1 MPSTARSVLLA
12 LLGVVAG
19 APAASAAVELPSFFS
34 EHMVLQRDLPIPVW
48 GWAAP
53 GEQVTVQLGA
63 QAAAKATAA
72 ADGTWKVKLPASAGG
87 GPFTLVVKGGNELRI
102 ADVLVGEVWLCS
114 GQSNM
119 EFTVDGVNDAAKE
132 KAAATDDQIRQLYVP
147 RVPGAQP
154 VAKMDAHWTVGSP
167 ATVGGFTA
175 CGYFMARQLRKELGV
190 PVGLINT
197 SWGGTRI
204 EPWTPAA
211 AFGELPALKDIADQ
225 LRATDPKAP
234 AYQQAMA
241 AHLAKVEAWT
251 KEARAA
257 LAAGAAAPA
266 PPTLPAELEPLTAR
280 KDPQQQPTTLY
291 NGMIHALVGYGL
303 RGAIWYQGESNHYEG
318 ALYTEKMKALIY
330 GWRAAWGIGD
340 FPFNFVQIAPYEYG
354 GEDPNVMP
362 RFWVAQT
369 AALAIPNTGMV
380 VTTDIGNVNDIHPKN
395 KQEVGR
401 RLALLALAHTYGK
414 TGVVSSGPMFA
425 SLAAEAGAVRVT
437 FDHADGL
444 ATRDGKAPDWF
455 EVCGEDSDFVP
466 ATAVIEGRSVVLRAP
481 QVASPTAVR
490 FAWHRRAE
498 PNLMN
503 GAGLPANAF
512 SSGSVAYAD
521 PLAKIADAKGYIP
534 VYTLDLAK
542 LGGTVAYDYDQ
553 HAAVGAFKRIAYLME
568 LQREGRSVQYAW
580 AAMDAF
586 TGDAAKI
593 AIPTVASDATFQ
605 QAVANLTVVTNV
617 PGLTSGSFPTGG
629 NIEFW
634 PNNYGQPN
642 SGGVPGA
649 SDALYDFGDQPFD
662 PKDGYGCMQVHNG
675 GAKQTVFAINNFKGG
690 ANADLGL
697 GNNPATGERANPD
710 WTFAGN
716 GGGFVLK
723 KLRVFVLPKQ

>member
-1 MPSTARSVLLA
+1 MPRKARAVLFA
-12 LLGVVAG
+12 LLGLVAS

-48 GWAAP
+48 GRAAP
-53 GEQVTVQLGA
+53 GEKVTVKLGT
-63 QAAAKATAA
+63 QAAVTATTA

-87 GPFTLVVKGGNELRI
+87 GPFTLVVKGGNELRV

-132 KAAATDDQIRQLYVP
+132 KAEATDGAIRQLYVP
-147 RVPGAQP
+147 RVPEAQP
-154 VAKMDAHWTVGSP
+154 TAKMDARWTVCSP
-167 ATVGGFTA
+167 ATAGGFTA

-190 PVGLINT
+190 PIGLINT

-204 EPWTPAA
+204 EPWAPAA
-211 AFGELPALKDIADQ
+211 AFAELPALKDIADQ

-234 AYQQAMA
+234 AYKQAMA

-257 LAAGAAAPA
+257 LAAGGAAPA
-266 PPTLPAELEPLTAR
+266 PPALPAELEPLTAR

-340 FPFNFVQIAPYEYG
+340 FPFEFVQIAPFEYG
-354 GEDPNVMP
+354 GEDPNIMP
-362 RFWVAQT
+362 RFWLAQT

-401 RLALLALAHTYGK
+401 RLALLALDHTYGK
-414 TGVVSSGPMFA
+414 TGVVSSGPVFG
-425 SLAAEAGAVRVT
+425 SLAVEKGTLRVV
-437 FDHADGL
+437 FDHAEGL

-455 EVCGEDSDFVP
+455 EICGEDSDFVP
-466 ATAVIEGRSVVLRAP
+466 ATAVIEGRSVVLSAP
-481 QVASPTAVR
+481 QVANPTAVR
-490 FAWHRRAE
+490 FAWHRHAE

-503 GAGLPANAF
+503 GAGLPANVF
-512 SSGSVAYAD
+512 TSGSVAYAD
-521 PLAKIADAKGYIP
+521 PLEKIADAKGYVP
-534 VYTLDLAK
+534 AYALDLAK
-542 LGGTVAYDYDQ
+542 LGGAITYDLDA
-553 HAAVGAFKRIAYLME
+553 HATVGAFSRVAYLME

-586 TGDAAKI
+586 TTDAAKI
-593 AIPTVASDATFQ
+593 AIPTVASDVMFQ
-605 QAVANLTVVTNV
+605 QVLANLTVVSNV
-617 PGLTSGSFPTGG
+617 PGVANGSFATGG

-634 PNNYGQPN
+634 PNNYAQPN
-642 SGGVPGA
+642 TAGVPGA
-649 SDALYDFGDQPFD
+649 SDALYDFGDQPNE
-662 PKDGYGCMQVHNG
+662 PKDGYGCMQVHNSA
-675 GAKQTVFAINNFKGG
+675 AKQTVFAINNWKAGG
-690 ANADLGL
+690 AADLGM

-710 WTFAGN
+710 WTFAAN

-723 KLRVFVLPKQ
+723 KLRVFVLPKK